1 MSSTN
6 YSLSSSYWISY
17 VKRQFPGLPDS
28 ETKWCF
34 CFLVSLLFLLALM
47 SEFCS
52 LYPFTMKKEE
62 RSGLKVLLQETGFHG
77 LRMFMTYLVI
87 IFIITTDF
95 RFFLV
100 AVSGHAT
107 GRFVCKVYQY
117 HIDQAMSI
125 DPPSDLVIK
134 VWLVHCWSS
143 AILVLF
149 IYFIIGQFHFIWKF

>member
-6 YSLSSSYWISY
+6 YSVSSSYWISY

-34 CFLVSLLFLLALM
+34 YFLVSLIFLLASM

-52 LYPFTMKKEE
+52 LYPFTEKKEE
-62 RSGLKVLLQETGFHG
+62 RSGLKVLLQEAGFHG
-77 LRMFMTYLVI
+77 FRMFTTYLVI
-87 IFIITTDF
+87 IFIITTDS

-117 HIDQAMSI
+117 HNDQAMSI
-125 DPPSDLVIK
+125 EPPSDLVIK
-134 VWLVHCWSS
+134 V
-143 AILVLF
+143 
-149 IYFIIGQFHFIWKF
+149 